1 MLGEIICVGLYV
13 SVSAAPEFNIV
24 NQEQKGKT
32 YGIKPPLFKGGL
44 RELGVGGAWG
54 ALQPPWPGPGTL
66 QLAWYGVRDSDSW
79 GAPTKIPQ
87 AQCLKGHLT

>member
-1 MLGEIICVGLYV
+1 MLEEIICVGLCV

-32 YGIKPPLFKGGL
+32 YGIKLPLFKGGL
-44 RELGVGGAWG
+44 RELGLGGVWG

-66 QLAWYGVRDSDSW
+66 QPAGYGVQDSNSW

-87 AQCLKGHLT
+87 AQGLKGRLT